1 MIFPSALTYGDK
13 IAIITPSTVV
23 REEYVAGAEA
33 RIRRENLVPVRMP
46 NIRFGEDGSF
56 AGSADDRLS
65 DFLAAWSDDDIKAV
79 LCARGGYGAVQLV
92 SRIPSS
98 LIEQHP
104 KWLIGFS
111 DISALHA
118 LLQSHQIAS
127 IHASMAK
134 HLSLKP
140 DSDYCNAELFK
151 LLKGSKTTEYDLSI
165 HPFNRYGFARG
176 VLRGGNLAVLTDLS
190 ATPFSML
197 DVGANEDVILF
208 IEDVAES
215 ISRVERM
222 LWRMR
227 LSCTFNRVK
236 GVIFGQ
242 FTDYRS
248 NANYRD
254 MESMINALLDS
265 WHLNI
270 PVVMNAPIGHIDDNI
285 PLVEGAMATLEVT
298 QFDSRL
304 NMICI

>member
-1 MIFPSALTYGDK
+1 MIFPEALNTGDK

-23 REEYVAGAEA
+23 REEYVSGAEK
-33 RIRRENLVPVRMP
+33 RLMHEGFVPVRMP
-46 NIRFGEDGSF
+46 NVRFGGDGSF
-56 AGSADDRLS
+56 AGTSDERLD
-65 DFLAAWSDDDIKAV
+65 DFLAAWSNDEIKGV

-92 SRIPSS
+92 SRIPTS
-98 LIEQHP
+98 LIKRHP

-134 HLSLKP
+134 HLALKEY
-140 DSDYCNAELFK
+140 SDYCNAELFQI
-151 LLKGSKTTEYDLSI
+151 LRGREETEYELSQ
-165 HPFNRYGFARG
+165 HPFNYCGSASG
-176 VLRGGNLAVLTDLS
+176 VLRGGNLAVLTDLC
-190 ATPFSML
+190 ATPLSML
-197 DVGANEDVILF
+197 DISEGEDVILF

-227 LSCTFNRVK
+227 LSGAFNRVR

-242 FTDYRS
+242 FTDYRP
-248 NANYRD
+248 NANYPD
-254 MESMINALLDS
+254 MESMIHALLSGWNLD
-265 WHLNI
+265 I

-285 PLVEGAMATLEVT
+285 PLVEGAWASLEV
-298 QFDSRL
+298 SRFSSHL
-304 NMICI
+304 KMISK